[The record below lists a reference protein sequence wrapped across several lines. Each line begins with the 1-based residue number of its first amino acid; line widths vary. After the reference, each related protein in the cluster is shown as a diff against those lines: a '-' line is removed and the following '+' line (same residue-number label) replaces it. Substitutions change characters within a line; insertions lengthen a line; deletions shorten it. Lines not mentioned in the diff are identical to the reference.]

1 MNGHSLTR
9 HTVLVFLEYPPVGL
23 NAASSN
29 CRIIGAV
36 PLKSC
41 QDGGHVVLALL
52 SVWLHSRLGS
62 RSIIRRRALE
72 SGEDGS
78 NIVLA
83 LLRIGLNCTLS
94 RGGVVRRRALESRE
108 DGCDIVLALLSVW
121 LDRTLSRGSVLQ
133 YPTSVKTIA
142 DDNKNTLI
150 NTYFRALTLEGSK
163 YAGDIVLTASKTL
176 RGVRV
181 L

>member
-1 MNGHSLTR
+1 MTR
-9 HTVLVFLEYPPVGL
+9 HTELVFLEHPPVGL
-23 NAASSN
+23 NTASSN
-29 CRIIGAV
+29 RRIIGAV
-36 PLKSC
+36 TLQSC
-41 QDGGHVVLALL
+41 QDGSHVVLALL

-83 LLRIGLNCTLS
+83 LLRIGLNCRLS
-94 RGGVVRRRALESRE
+94 SCSVVRGRALESRE
-108 DGCDIVLALLSVW
+108 DGGDIVLALLSVW

-133 YPTSVKTIA
+133 YPTSVKIIA
-142 DDNKNTLI
+142 DDNKNTI
-150 NTYFRALTLEGSK
+150 VNTHLRALALEGSK
-163 YAGDIVLTASKTL
+163 DAGDIVITAAKTL
-176 RGVRV
+176 RGLRV